1 MTKQKLME
9 MNYTQEELKQIDAS
23 LPSETWVELR
33 KKGEDTFYY
42 VMNYN
47 HNVFGTLEKMEEK

>member
-1 MTKQKLME
+1 MTKQQLME
-9 MNYTQEELKQIDAS
+9 MNYTKKELKQIDAS
-23 LPSETWVELR
+23 LPLKTWHELY

-47 HNVFGTLEKMEEK
+47 QNVFGTLEKMEEK

>member
-1 MTKQKLME
+1 

>member
-9 MNYTQEELKQIDAS
+9 MNYTQKELKQIDS
-23 LPSETWVELR
+23 NLPSETWCELR

-47 HNVFGTLEKMEEK
+47 QNIFGTLEKMEEK